1 MKPRPKDPCGFDTI
15 LPSERYNGFLYA
27 CGIFLLGINGIFEEA
42 HLWNQQNSIV
52 SFWWFSF
59 MRLRPKSCKDKQ
71 SIGIY

>member
-42 HLWNQQNSIV
+42 HL
-52 SFWWFSF
+52 
-59 MRLRPKSCKDKQ
+59 
-71 SIGIY
+71 